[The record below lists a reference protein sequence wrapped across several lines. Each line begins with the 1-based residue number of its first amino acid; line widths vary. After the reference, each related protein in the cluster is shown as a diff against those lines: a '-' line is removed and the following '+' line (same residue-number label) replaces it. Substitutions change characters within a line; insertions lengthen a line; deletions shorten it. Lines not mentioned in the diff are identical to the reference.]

1 MLNDDVFADRITT
14 LEELE
19 QFRSVIGTPSPL
31 AMRKVRPSLDA
42 RSRSY
47 IARSPFA
54 LIATADAQ
62 GRCDVS
68 PRGDAPGF
76 VHILD
81 DRHLFLPE
89 RPGNRRLDSIRNLL
103 TNSGIGL
110 IFLIPGMEE
119 TLRVNGTACITRDPQ
134 LLELTAVNGRV
145 PVMGIGVEVE
155 EVFVHCAKAFK
166 RSGLWQPSTWLPAE
180 ELPSAAEML
189 AAYAGGASVS
199 EIEAQLQESYTKRLY

>member
-1 MLNDDVFADRITT
+1 MRNDDVFADRITT

-31 AMRKVRPSLDA
+31 AVRKVRPSLDA

-76 VHILD
+76 VHVLD
-81 DRHLFLPE
+81 DQHLFLPE

-110 IFLIPGMEE
+110 IFLIPGMKE

-145 PVMGIGVEVE
+145 PLMGIGVEIE

>member
-1 MLNDDVFADRITT
+1 MRNDDVFADRITT

-19 QFRSVIGTPSPL
+19 QFRSVVGTPSPL
-31 AMRKVRPSLDA
+31 AVRKVRPSLDA

-76 VHILD
+76 VHVLD

-110 IFLIPGMEE
+110 IFFIPGMEE